1 MNCFKKLLAIICCI
15 AMLLTVLVGC
25 AKGEDEVTD
34 TVSNSVGQGGDEL
47 YDEKGLL
54 KDSIPDDLDYGG
66 KNVRIVGWA
75 DTEASKDFNVDTSTG
90 DEIAYQT
97 FARNESVKERL
108 NVGLEFVL
116 DYKGDNAN
124 RYDYIATIEKNLM
137 SGEIY
142 DIIACYSQNVANFAT
157 DGYLVDLMSEDDA
170 IEIDK
175 PWWSSDLAENSV
187 INNKL
192 YFASGSISATSIRET
207 MIMAVNLKTVAE
219 LGVDDPR
226 QLVKDGAWTLEAFY
240 QMCNKTYV
248 DLNAD
253 TQGKD
258 VDDKFGFAMC
268 DSTFGDGFLAST
280 GLHYLSTDNTGKLII
295 SPDFKG
301 EKIYNIAKNL
311 IDHFKT
317 DDYYYQTA
325 YIPKVFTSG
334 RAMLYGTD
342 FGFLMDNRQEITFN
356 YGFVPFPK
364 ADVDQTEYYSC
375 SGFPFTMW
383 CITTQCPDTERAAY
397 VMEALASAGYRTVQ
411 PEVYENL
418 KYRGNTDE
426 INAEM
431 FDLIIASKT
440 YDMGRVFHN
449 NFKWEE
455 SPVALFRSRM
465 YKYDGIDWYSALAN
479 KSGAIEGVLTSINS
493 SFGY

>member
-1 MNCFKKLLAIICCI
+1 MKRIISVICCCV
-15 AMLLTVLVGC
+15 LLSAVFTGC
-25 AKGEDEVTD
+25 AKEKPSTD
-34 TVSNSVGQGGDEL
+34 TDTDVTSTVEDTAEL
-47 YDEKGLL
+47 YDANGYL
-54 KDSIPDDLDYGG
+54 KDSIPDTLDYDGAT
-66 KNVRIVGWA
+66 VRIVGWA

-90 DEIAYQT
+90 DPIAYQT
-97 FARNESVKERL
+97 FARNETVKERL
-108 NVGLEFVL
+108 NVKLDFIL
-116 DYKGDNAN
+116 DYNGNNAN
-124 RYDYIATIEKNLM
+124 RYDYISTIEKNLM
-137 SGEIY
+137 SGETY

-157 DGYLVDLMSEDDA
+157 DGYLVDLMSESDA
-170 IEIDK
+170 IKIDK
-175 PWWSSDLAENSV
+175 PWWSADLAKNSV

-192 YFASGSISATSIRET
+192 YFASGSISATNILET
-207 MIMAVNLKTVAE
+207 MIIAINQETVAE

-226 QLVKDGAWTLEAFY
+226 QLVKQNAWTLEAFY

-248 DLNAD
+248 DLNAEV
-253 TQGKD
+253 QGKD
-258 VDDKFGFAMC
+258 EEDKFGFAMC

-301 EKIYNIAKNL
+301 EKIYNIAKAL

-317 DDYYYQTA
+317 DDYYYQTK
-325 YIPKVFTSG
+325 YVPKVFTQG

-342 FGFLMDNRQEITFN
+342 FGILMNLREEIDFN

-364 ADVDQTEYYSC
+364 ADTDQTDYYSC

-383 CITTQCPDTERAAY
+383 CITTQCSDTERAAY
-397 VMEALASAGYRTVQ
+397 VMEALASAGYRMVQ
-411 PEVYENL
+411 PAVYENI

-426 INAEM
+426 INVEM
-431 FDLIIASKT
+431 FDIIMSSKT

-449 NFKWEE
+449 NFVWDD

-465 YKYDGIDWYSALAN
+465 YKYDGIDWYSALAG
-479 KSGAIEGVLTSINS
+479 KSNAIEGVLASINS